1 MSMFGH
7 AQRGALAVLCMA
19 PLAAVAGPNA
29 RAADAACGDAD
40 ATPAS
45 DNLEQ
50 VRSSV
55 SCLVNAARSDRGEP
69 PVRTSGQLGAAAQE
83 MSDLMVRQSFFGHD
97 TPDGRTLA
105 DRVAPTG
112 YLPPPDRWILGEN
125 LGWGTGPM
133 GTARAIV
140 QGWLNS
146 SEHRATMLD
155 PEYEDLGI
163 GVTLGPPGGGRNGGA
178 TFTADFGV
186 KDSRPSVTVPAHL
199 TANLGDAGSQD
210 ISYSA
215 ACSRPCTLIARLF
228 LARGAATAAEAHVG
242 ATRRRLLASG
252 RLRLSV
258 PGSGTLTV
266 RLPPKA
272 RRRLRQIV
280 RPRLALVTVAAGTP
294 VARTT
299 PVTLRQEA
307 RRSLPR
313 KRTRLL

>member
-1 MSMFGH
+1 MFTSIFRDPQH
-7 AQRGALAVLCMA
+7 GALALLCMA

-29 RAADAACGDAD
+29 RAAGAECDDAD
-40 ATPAS
+40 VTPAS

-97 TPDGRTLA
+97 TPDGQTLA

-112 YLPPPDRWILGEN
+112 YLPRPDRWMLGEN
-125 LGWGTGPM
+125 LGWGDGPM
-133 GTARAIV
+133 GTPRAIV
-140 QGWLNS
+140 QGWLES
-146 SEHRATMLD
+146 SEHRLTMLN
-155 PEYEDLGI
+155 PEYEDLGV
-163 GVTLGPPGGGRNGGA
+163 GVTLGAPGGGRNGGA

-186 KDSRPSVTVPAHL
+186 RDSRPSVEVPAHL
-199 TANLGDAGSQD
+199 TANLGDAGSEG

-228 LARGAATAAEAHVG
+228 LEGSAVTAAHAG
-242 ATRRRLLASG
+242 GSKRRLLATS
-252 RLRLSV
+252 RLRLRL

-266 RLPPKA
+266 RVRANA
-272 RRRLRQIV
+272 RRPLRQLV
-280 RPRLALVTVAAGTP
+280 RPKLALVTVAAGTP

-299 PVTLRQEA
+299 HVTLR
-307 RRSLPR
+307 
-313 KRTRLL
+313 

>member
-1 MSMFGH
+1 MLTSMFRD
-7 AQRGALAVLCMA
+7 AQRRALAVLCMA

-29 RAADAACGDAD
+29 RAADAACDDAD
-40 ATPAS
+40 VIPAS

-55 SCLVNAARSDRGEP
+55 SCLVNAARSERGEP
-69 PVRTSGQLGAAAQE
+69 PARTSGQLGAAAQE

-112 YLPPPDRWILGEN
+112 YLPRPDRWLLGEN
-125 LGWGTGPM
+125 LGWGDGPM
-133 GTARAIV
+133 GSARAIV

-146 SEHRATMLD
+146 SEHRLTMLN
-155 PEYEDLGI
+155 PEYEDLGV
-163 GVTLGPPGGGRNGGA
+163 GVTLGAPGGGRQGGA

-186 KDSRPSVTVPAHL
+186 KDSRPSVKVPAHV
-199 TANLGDAGSQD
+199 TAHAGDAESEG

-228 LARGAATAAEAHVG
+228 LEGGAATAAHAG
-242 ATRRRLLASG
+242 ATKRRLLATG
-252 RLRLSV
+252 RLRIPL

-266 RLPPKA
+266 PLRPNA
-272 RRRLRQIV
+272 RRPLRNLS
-280 RPRLALVTVAAGTP
+280 RAKLALVTVAAGTP

-299 PVTLRQEA
+299 HVTLR
-307 RRSLPR
+307 
-313 KRTRLL
+313 